1 MIFILTIKS
10 IFKFSPS
17 RRPRSQRTIGGS
29 LSLDK
34 TDYDTNL
41 KKLQTKLRTTLEYFE
56 SKLNVFYLI
65 IILEGDENEDDHA
78 ILTQFLNLLK
88 KIQIE
93 PIRLVKHLLNL
104 NDGNLSIQNF
114 YEIITADY
122 LSKGGISNAQYNNL
136 TTLEVGSKTPTLRG
150 LSVTLEDITALF
162 QRTL

>member
-65 IILEGDENEDDHA
+65 IILEGDEDNHN
-78 ILTQFLNLLK
+78 ILTRFLNLLEK
-88 KIQIE
+88 KY
-93 PIRLVKHLLNL
+93 KLN
-104 NDGNLSIQNF
+104 
-114 YEIITADY
+114 
-122 LSKGGISNAQYNNL
+122 QY
-136 TTLEVGSKTPTLRG
+136 G
-150 LSVTLEDITALF
+150 
-162 QRTL
+162 